1 MRQKTSQARAWKRAI
16 GLGTVAGLRSLSAP
30 ALLSAAASKDNFNLE
45 GTPFSWME
53 LPQAALGLR
62 ALAVGEMIADKTPK
76 IPARTS
82 PIALIGRAGT
92 GALVGAAVFA
102 ADEQPIPLG
111 AVVGAVAAV
120 VATFAAYKLRTQ
132 ATDKWH
138 VPNLVAGLIEDS
150 IVAAGGRT
158 LLLATEE

>member
-1 MRQKTSQARAWKRAI
+1 MRQNTAQVRAFKRAI
-16 GLGTVAGLRSLSAP
+16 GLGTIAGLRSLSAP
-30 ALLSAAASKDNFNLE
+30 ALLSAAANKEDFGLE
-45 GTPFSWME
+45 GTPFAWME

-62 ALAVGEMIADKTPK
+62 VLAVGEMIADKTPK

-102 ADEQPIPLG
+102 ADDQPLALG
-111 AVVGAVAAV
+111 AVVGAMAAV

-138 VPNLVAGLIEDS
+138 VPNVVAGLIEDS
-150 IVAAGGRT
+150 IVAASGKT
-158 LLLATEE
+158 LLLATDE